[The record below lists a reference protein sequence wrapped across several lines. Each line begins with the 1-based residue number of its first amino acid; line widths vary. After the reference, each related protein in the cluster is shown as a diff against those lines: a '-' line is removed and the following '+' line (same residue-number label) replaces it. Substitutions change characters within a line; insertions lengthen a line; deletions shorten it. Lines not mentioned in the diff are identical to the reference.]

1 MKCQSLFWSAPSDPN
16 TGFCPDGG
24 NHDSDGL
31 ELRVPHTSVERT
43 PMRQPDWRFLMKCF
57 TLFFQWP
64 PEKTRCPKDQGQH
77 KPAGFNFQIPVIVG
91 SVAGTEPYWRMC
103 KKCRSMFFEDGQ
115 SRCPRGGGPH
125 DAAESKFPL
134 SSGLP
139 ETLERESDWR
149 ECRKCAGLFFDGFVD
164 KGSCPSD
171 GLGHEKVVFGAN
183 YSLEH
188 NPGAD
193 DHNRDGFRYC
203 VRCHGLVLADQ
214 PARVP
219 WVAPVVVNTADHA
232 VIPGNSGQALVM
244 IGYDWKAFRLL
255 YMPLFPGE
263 TPRLHH
269 VRYYDAGL
277 QQWSQE
283 PTHDE
288 KFKYALF
295 KHRHADED
303 INYTHVSAAWL
314 PDAGHWVVLY
324 AASGG
329 KDKPGRPII
338 ARLSKDLTEWSDE
351 VEVFDPLAQNA
362 FGTFMHEAGQHD
374 GIDRMP
380 PRNGALDE
388 SGWAYG
394 AFILEPFTRFDR
406 ESRQLRLVYLMS
418 TSNPYQV
425 HVMQTVLRL
434 PRRSPCIVD
443 EYDAH
448 VADSHRI
455 PRSERSLQ
463 HAGHATFDLGSLQR
477 HLA

>member
-1 MKCQSLFWSAPSDPN
+1 
-16 TGFCPDGG
+16 
-24 NHDSDGL
+24 
-31 ELRVPHTSVERT
+31 
-43 PMRQPDWRFLMKCF
+43 
-57 TLFFQWP
+57 
-64 PEKTRCPKDQGQH
+64 
-77 KPAGFNFQIPVIVG
+77 
-91 SVAGTEPYWRMC
+91 
-103 KKCRSMFFEDGQ
+103 
-115 SRCPRGGGPH
+115 
-125 DAAESKFPL
+125 
-134 SSGLP
+134 
-139 ETLERESDWR
+139 
-149 ECRKCAGLFFDGFVD
+149 
-164 KGSCPSD
+164 
-171 GLGHEKVVFGAN
+171 
-183 YSLEH
+183 
-188 NPGAD
+188 
-193 DHNRDGFRYC
+193 
-203 VRCHGLVLADQ
+203 
-214 PARVP
+214 
-219 WVAPVVVNTADHA
+219 
-232 VIPGNSGQALVM
+232 M

-269 VRYYDAGL
+269 VRYYHAGL

-288 KFKYALF
+288 QFKYALF

-338 ARLSKDLTEWSDE
+338 ARLSKDLAEWSDE

-434 PRRSPCIVD
+434 PRRSPSIVD